1 MASFFKRVL
10 TAALERREEV
20 RDIELARQ
28 EKAVEVGVDRLKKAE
43 QNRIKKLEVIKKG
56 TRAALPIVDAV
67 KAQKGINVSPELAL
81 ATLSASNNDSE
92 LAMRVLL
99 NKGSQLKQIQTDA
112 SKAEKQ
118 TQELLS
124 QPTTMPASVQA
135 GQEAGQMAVQ
145 ATRAGESKVGD
156 MFVNALFGALTG
168 QPNRSTRDIIKE
180 RYVSLFPDAMEGE
193 KNYEQATAYL
203 SKVISGEETDD
214 DMPTLQGEEAGII
227 LPEISREKDR
237 EPFMNKLPTAVL
249 RALKDDYKKADVI
262 RQNFDIPIGLS
273 LSQAKEFI
281 IRSTKK
287 GGITKEEAIEAL
299 DKVGNRRIAIEQ
311 RARDLF
317 NSGLLPLGIT
327 AFEAVKEAERQLDN
341 GLDIRGVVIPANEE
355 NPNAQFTSGNM
366 KFAMTNKKAIIEN
379 TAKTTTQDLL
389 SIEDPAKLLQWAR
402 KNLKKENVERDF
414 EGLKIRKSRGKFIAT
429 REDGKQFSLKQEG
442 VGGGLRG
449 LVVDKE
455 LGAE

>member
-43 QNRIKKLEVIKKG
+43 QNRIKMLEVIKKG

-67 KAQKGINVSPELAL
+67 KAQKGIDVSPELAL

-92 LAMRVLL
+92 LAMKVLL
-99 NKGSQLKQIQTDA
+99 SKGSQLKQVQTDA

-135 GQEAGQMAVQ
+135 GQEAGQMAIQ
-145 ATRAGESKVGD
+145 STRAGESKVCD

-227 LPEISREKDR
+227 LPAISREKDR

-249 RALKDDYKKADVI
+249 RALKDDYKKANVI
-262 RQNFDIPIGLS
+262 RQNFDIPLGLS
-273 LSQAKEFI
+273 LSQSRQFILSSKKE
-281 IRSTKK
+281 T
-287 GGITKEEAIEAL
+287 ITKQEALEAL
-299 DKVGNRRIAIEQ
+299 DKVANRRIAIEE

-317 NSGLLPLGIT
+317 NSGLLPLGTT
-327 AFEAVKEAERQLDN
+327 AFEAVKEAERHIDN
-341 GLDIRGVVIPANEE
+341 GLDIRGVAIPANEE
-355 NPNAQFTSGNM
+355 NPNAQFTRKNM
-366 KFAMTNKKAIIEN
+366 ELALTSKKSIIEN
-379 TAKTTTQDLL
+379 NAKANTQNLL

-402 KNLKKENVERDF
+402 KNLRKENVERDF
-414 EGLKIRKSRGKFIAT
+414 EGLKIRKSKGKFFAT

>member
-67 KAQKGINVSPELAL
+67 KAQKGIDVSPELAL
-81 ATLSASNNDSE
+81 ATLSASGNDAE
-92 LAMRVLL
+92 LAMKVLL
-99 NKGSQLKQIQTDA
+99 SKGSQLKQVQTDA

-135 GQEAGQMAVQ
+135 GQEAGQMAIQ

-227 LPEISREKDR
+227 LPAISREKDR

-249 RALKDDYKKADVI
+249 RALKDDYKKANVI
-262 RQNFDIPIGLS
+262 RQNFDIPFGLS
-273 LSQAKEFI
+273 LSQQKQIILSSKKE
-281 IRSTKK
+281 T
-287 GGITKEEAIEAL
+287 ITKQESLEAL
-299 DKVGNRRIAIEQ
+299 DKVANRRIAIEE

-317 NSGLLPLGIT
+317 NSGLLPLGTT
-327 AFEAVKEAERQLDN
+327 AFEAVKEAERHIDN
-341 GLDIRGVVIPANEE
+341 GLDIRGVAIPANEE
-355 NPNAQFTSGNM
+355 NPNAQFTRKNM
-366 KFAMTNKKAIIEN
+366 ELALTSKKSIIEN
-379 TAKTTTQDLL
+379 NAKANTQNLL

-402 KNLKKENVERDF
+402 KNLRKENVERDF
-414 EGLKIRKSRGKFIAT
+414 EGLKIRKSKGKFFAT

>member
-67 KAQKGINVSPELAL
+67 KAQKGIDVSPELAL

-92 LAMRVLL
+92 LAMKVLL
-99 NKGSQLKQIQTDA
+99 SKGSQLKQVQTDA

-135 GQEAGQMAVQ
+135 GQEAGQMAIQ

-227 LPEISREKDR
+227 LPAISREKDR

-249 RALKDDYKKADVI
+249 RALKEDYKKADVI
-262 RQNFDIPIGLS
+262 RQNFDIPPGLS
-273 LSQAKEFI
+273 LSQAKEYI
-281 IRSTKK
+281 LRSNKK
-287 GGITKEEAIEAL
+287 GITKEQAL
-299 DKVGNRRIAIEQ
+299 EEIDKVGNRRIAIEE

-317 NSGLLPLGIT
+317 NSGLLPLGST

-355 NPNAQFTSGNM
+355 NPNAQFTKDNM
-366 KFAMTNKKAIIEN
+366 KLALTNKKVLRETNI
-379 TAKTTTQDLL
+379 KKKTQDLL

-402 KNLKKENVERDF
+402 KNIKKENVERDF
-414 EGLKIRKSRGKFIAT
+414 EGLKIRKIQGKFIAT
-429 REDGKQFSLKQEG
+429 REDGKQFLLKQEG
-442 VGGGLRG
+442 VGDGLRG